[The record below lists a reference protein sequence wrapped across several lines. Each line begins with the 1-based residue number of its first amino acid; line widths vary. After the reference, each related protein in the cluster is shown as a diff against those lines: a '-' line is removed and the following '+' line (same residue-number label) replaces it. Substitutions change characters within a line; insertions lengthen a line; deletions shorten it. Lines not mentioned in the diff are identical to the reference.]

1 MTNEIDTM
9 IIKLSD
15 EQVYRTQNHN
25 DLKKALLEES
35 ALRAENDSLIR
46 VKLAN
51 ESSDRA
57 KKNSILSQRISIES
71 LNRAKDTNKLKM
83 ELFYLENK
91 IKKLEKELANDEK
104 LNNPSQHY
112 EPKLEPIVEP
122 IVEQELEPIVEQ
134 ELEPIVEQELEL
146 KVESIIEQE
155 LEPKENYDNFLYLN
169 YFEFKDF
176 GLEYFPRLT
185 NKKISIDVLKYNLIQ
200 SIGQNFIFD
209 YIFNSPSN
217 ILYDKNTNNIY
228 YKKIDENENRQFIKL
243 FTRDYKFKNFDNN
256 FNQVSSLPEIIKRST
271 RIIYYE
277 EGFFNELKTYTKPF
291 ISYFEINNKGK
302 WIDKG
307 RQTDNLIGF
316 YLITT
321 IYSSSNIL

>member
-1 MTNEIDTM
+1 MEP
-9 IIKLSD
+9 
-15 EQVYRTQNHN
+15 
-25 DLKKALLEES
+25 
-35 ALRAENDSLIR
+35 
-46 VKLAN
+46 
-51 ESSDRA
+51 
-57 KKNSILSQRISIES
+57 KKNFE
-71 LNRAKDTNKLKM
+71 
-83 ELFYLENK
+83 
-91 IKKLEKELANDEK
+91 
-104 LNNPSQHY
+104 
-112 EPKLEPIVEP
+112 
-122 IVEQELEPIVEQ
+122 
-134 ELEPIVEQELEL
+134 
-146 KVESIIEQE
+146 
-155 LEPKENYDNFLYLN
+155 NFLYLN
-169 YFEFKDF
+169 YYEFKNF

-209 YIFNSPSN
+209 YIFNSPNN

-228 YKKIDENENRQFIKL
+228 YKKIDENENRQFVKSFIKNY
-243 FTRDYKFKNFDNN
+243 TFKHFDNN
-256 FNQVSSLPEIIKRST
+256 FNQISSLPEIIKRST

-307 RQTDNLIGF
+307 RQTDDLIGF